1 MLTPER
7 LSLGTAQIGL
17 DYGLTNKNGQIR
29 TSDAAELLQEAC
41 AIGIRHLDTA
51 KSYGRAEE
59 ILGELGADRFRI
71 VTKVPPLLGHSEPK
85 AFIESCLLDSREK
98 LKIERLYGVLFH
110 DSADL
115 AGEAGRANFRA
126 AMAMKSEGV
135 VEKIGVSIYDPSEL
149 EHIHDW
155 SDLDVVQAPFN
166 LFDQR
171 LAASGWLDKLSSA
184 GLEVQARSV
193 FLQGALLATPQSLP
207 RKLTR
212 WASLFDEL
220 WNWQKLH
227 GLTPLQ
233 SALSFVSSDER
244 IGRLVIGVSGF
255 GELAQISS
263 TKFEPLLDFQQFASA
278 ELGLI
283 DPRLW

>member
-1 MLTPER
+1 MLNPER

-17 DYGLTNKNGQIR
+17 DYGLTNKNGQIQ
-29 TSDAAELLQEAC
+29 TAEAAELLQEAC

-59 ILGELGADRFRI
+59 ILGEIGTDSFK
-71 VTKVPPLLGHSEPK
+71 VFTKIPPILGHSDPI
-85 AFIESCLLDSREK
+85 AFIESCVSDSLVKLKLEK
-98 LKIERLYGVLFH
+98 LHGVLFH

-115 AGEAGRANFRA
+115 AGESGRANFGA
-126 AMAMKSEGV
+126 AIAMKSQGL
-135 VEKIGVSIYDPSEL
+135 VENIGVSIYDPSEL
-149 EHIHDW
+149 DHINDW
-155 SDLDVVQAPFN
+155 SGLDVVQAPFN

-171 LAASGWLDKLSSA
+171 LAASGWLDELSRA

-193 FLQGALLATPQSLP
+193 FLQGALLVTPHSLP
-207 RKLTR
+207 RKLIR

-220 WNWQKLH
+220 WTWQKLQ

-233 SALSFVSSDER
+233 SALSFVGSDER
-244 IGRLVIGVSGF
+244 ISRIVIGVSGF
-255 GELAQISS
+255 DDLVEICSS
-263 TKFEPLLDFQQFASA
+263 KFPPILDFQKFASP